1 MSTAN
6 IETSIVGGLKQTI
19 IDLDKALVGEDG
31 ELTSRQ
37 QTQALR
43 AIAQGVLMTIDN
55 HYSCP
60 ALCFYLAFEKWVWP
74 IVFGIILIGILGGAA
89 AFRSMNL
96 QVPAP

>member
-1 MSTAN
+1 MADTL
-6 IETSIVGGLKQTI
+6 IGTGIVDSLKLTVKS
-19 IDLDKALVGEDG
+19 LDKALAEESG
-31 ELTSRQ
+31 ELTPRE
-37 QTQALR
+37 QTQTLL
-43 AIAQGVLMTIDN
+43 AIAKGVLMTIDN

-60 ALCFYLAFEKWVWP
+60 ALRFYLAFEKWVWP

>member
-6 IETSIVGGLKQTI
+6 IETSIVGSLKQVV
-19 IDLDKALVGEDG
+19 IDLDKALIGEDG
-31 ELTSRQ
+31 ELTWRQ

-60 ALCFYLAFEKWVWP
+60 ALRFYLAFEKWVWP
-74 IVFGIILIGILGGAA
+74 ILFGLILVGILGGAA
-89 AFRSMNL
+89 AFRSSGL